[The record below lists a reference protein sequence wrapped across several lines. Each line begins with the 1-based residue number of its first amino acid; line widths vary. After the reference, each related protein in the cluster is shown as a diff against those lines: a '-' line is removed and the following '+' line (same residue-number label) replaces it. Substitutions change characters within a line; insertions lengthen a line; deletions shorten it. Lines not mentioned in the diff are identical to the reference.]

1 MNENCKTSDSKYVP
15 PKEWEVLSDSE
26 KIERM
31 REIVKNLQSSLS
43 RVERSN
49 NNLRVKLSQHGH
61 NDKGESVEIKK
72 IERYDDSLSDCSN
85 VCGLGP
91 LSTKN
96 YF

>member
-1 MNENCKTSDSKYVP
+1 MNETCEKSNSKYVP
-15 PKEWEVLSDSE
+15 PKEWEELNDSE

-31 REIVKNLQSSLS
+31 REVIKNLQSSLS

-49 NNLRVKLSQHGH
+49 NSLRIKLSQHGH
-61 NDKGESVEIKK
+61 NDKGEPVEIKK
-72 IERYDDSLSDCSN
+72 IERYDDSLGDCGV
-85 VCGLGP
+85 VCGSS